1 MTLTQWLS
9 GPNGQLLSSSAVIVI
24 LILMLF
30 MSVRLYVSYRNKRIY
45 RLLITAIPIIIIK
58 QCLLVVLAYPGWS
71 LSPFLHLAFTIL
83 QILSFIIINFVFMKL
98 YTHRTAQLKVIPF
111 IIMSMMTF
119 VIAGIQFAI
128 MPNSMDTV
136 VHAQAFTYPALDFYG
151 LIVIFMI
158 MLDTRSAHMSSK
170 YYASLIVFFASE
182 LARLSNAYVFHGSL
196 TWLLTIS
203 QLLPIVYYTLLFI
216 LLFEWVIERLM
227 FTYQSSIMDGLTGL
241 YNRRHF
247 YSKAEQ
253 LLLSSKPMA
262 IIFCDIDNFKKLND
276 THGHHKADGVLKQV
290 SEIIKEESSGIGS
303 AGRYGGEELLSC
315 ISTERVKPEIVA
327 ESIRRRVEQETM
339 VTISV
344 GFSTSKESKAV
355 QEMIKQA
362 DEAMYYSK
370 TTGKNK
376 VTPFK
381 SSAASKKSKA

>member
-1 MTLTQWLS
+1 MSITQWLS

-45 RLLITAIPIIIIK
+45 RLLITAIPLIIAK
-58 QCLLVVLAYPGWS
+58 QCLLVVLVYPGWS
-71 LSPFLHLAFTIL
+71 LSPYLYLSFTIM
-83 QILSFIIINFVFMKL
+83 QIISFIIINFVFMKL
-98 YTHRTAQLKVIPF
+98 YTHRSAELKVIPF
-111 IIMSMMTF
+111 IIMGIMTL
-119 VIAGIQFAI
+119 VVAGIQIALSPI
-128 MPNSMDTV
+128 TAESAVHSGTV
-136 VHAQAFTYPALDFYG
+136 TFPALDFYG
-151 LIVIFMI
+151 LIVILMV
-158 MLDTRSAHMSSK
+158 MLDTRGADLSSK

-182 LARLSNAYVFHGSL
+182 LARLANEYVFQESL
-196 TWLLTIS
+196 LWLISLS
-203 QLLPIVYYTLLFI
+203 QLLPIVYYTLLFL

-253 LLLSSKPMA
+253 LLQGSKSMA

-290 SEIIKEESSGIGS
+290 AEIIKEESSGIGA

-315 ISTERVKPEIVA
+315 VSSERVKPEIVA

-362 DEAMYYSK
+362 DEAMYHSK

-381 SSAASKKSKA
+381 ATSSSKKTLA

>member
-247 YSKAEQ
+247 SSKAEQ
-253 LLLSSKPMA
+253 LLQSNKPMA

-344 GFSTSKESKAV
+344 GFSTSKESKVV

>member
-170 YYASLIVFFASE
+170 YYASLIVFLQAS
-182 LARLSNAYVFHGSL
+182 
-196 TWLLTIS
+196 LLGC
-203 QLLPIVYYTLLFI
+203 
-216 LLFEWVIERLM
+216 RM
-227 FTYQSSIMDGLTGL
+227 
-241 YNRRHF
+241 
-247 YSKAEQ
+247 
-253 LLLSSKPMA
+253 PMYFMA
-262 IIFCDIDNFKKLND
+262 
-276 THGHHKADGVLKQV
+276 H
-290 SEIIKEESSGIGS
+290 
-303 AGRYGGEELLSC
+303 
-315 ISTERVKPEIVA
+315 
-327 ESIRRRVEQETM
+327 
-339 VTISV
+339 
-344 GFSTSKESKAV
+344 
-355 QEMIKQA
+355 
-362 DEAMYYSK
+362 
-370 TTGKNK
+370 
-376 VTPFK
+376 
-381 SSAASKKSKA
+381 

>member
-45 RLLITAIPIIIIK
+45 RLLITAIPLIIIK

-83 QILSFIIINFVFMKL
+83 QIISFIIINFVFMKL

-128 MPNSMDTV
+128 TPISLETV
-136 VHAQAFTYPALDFYG
+136 VHARAFTYPALDFYG

-158 MLDTRSAHMSSK
+158 MLDTRSANMNSK

-196 TWLLTIS
+196 NWLLTIS

-253 LLLSSKPMA
+253 LLQRNKPMA

-315 ISTERVKPEIVA
+315 ISLERVKPEIVA

-344 GFSTSKESKAV
+344 GFSTSKESKVV

-381 SSAASKKSKA
+381 SSAVPKKSKA